1 MRTSEHI
8 LLESSESRE
17 VPELRNARRI
27 HARAL
32 LRSRLRRQAVELVL
46 LDYCYLSLR
55 SQRWRGPISHC
66 VLDLRFVDPT
76 PRVARHIAYHWI
88 AASALVFSLAALLA
102 WQVARSPGHWW
113 QHSSLPLCLGLFTAA
128 IGVACVAFWRT
139 TETFALYSTHGRARL
154 LEFTGEIG
162 TFRALRAFEPLL
174 IAHLRHAVAARRR
187 DFGDHLRDEMR
198 EHSRLRDLGVLSQND
213 YEISK
218 RRVLAAHG
226 WPQLSTRRSGARTR
240 PLTHRS
246 PDYRAVSAV

>member
-1 MRTSEHI
+1 MQAAEHI

-17 VPELRNARRI
+17 VPELGTARKV

-32 LRSRLRRQAVELVL
+32 LRSRLRRHTVELVL

-55 SQRWRGPISHC
+55 SQRWRGPISGC

-76 PRVARHIAYHWI
+76 PRVERHIAWRWI
-88 AASALVFSLAALLA
+88 GASALVFLWAVLVA
-102 WQVARSPGHWW
+102 WQIARSPGHWW
-113 QHSSLPLCLGLFTAA
+113 QHSSLPLCLALFMAA
-128 IGVACVAFWRT
+128 IGVACAAFWRT

-154 LEFTGEIG
+154 LEFTGEVG
-162 TFRALRAFEPLL
+162 TVRALRAFEPMLL
-174 IAHLRHAVAARRR
+174 AHLRVAVAARRR

-198 EHSRLRDLGVLSQND
+198 EHSRLRDLGVLSAND

-226 WPQLSTRRSGARTR
+226 WMNASAARPGAKRRAT
-240 PLTHRS
+240 THRS
-246 PDYRAVSAV
+246 PNYRAASAV